1 MKKTWR
7 DHLWDWFKAAVLAI
21 VLTAI
26 LRNFIFIPMN
36 VQGSSMIP
44 TLHQGDQMVVE
55 SFSKMKRFDIIVF
68 KDASNRTLV
77 KRIIGLPGESI
88 AYRNDQLYINNHK
101 INEPFLKNKLVTQAG
116 ETWTSDFEL
125 QQLTGEKK
133 VPENEYF
140 VLGDNRRSSNDSRV
154 FGSIAKG
161 EIIGKTI
168 LVYFPFNRISVY

>member
-1 MKKTWR
+1 MEKSWR

-55 SFSKMKRFDIIVF
+55 SFSKIQRFDIVVF

-88 AYRNDQLYINNHK
+88 AYRNDQLYIDNHK
-101 INEPFLKNKLVTQAG
+101 ISEPFLKNKLVMQAG
-116 ETWTSDFEL
+116 ETWTSDFDL
-125 QQLTGEKK
+125 QQLTGEET
-133 VPENEYF
+133 VPANEYF

-154 FGSIAKG
+154 FGSVAKE

-168 LVYFPFNRISVY
+168 LVYFPFNRINVY